1 MKTKTLALLLST
13 ALTLTI
19 LSGCGSK
26 NESPVT
32 EKQEDT
38 TESSTPEIVNIED
51 EEEKE
56 EDSSIVTRPTHYDI
70 LPEVANAS
78 IADGTVIQIADMVFY
93 GGYRMSADDV
103 RKVVE
108 NSQTGAYMEEK
119 YFDDSLGHSYPY
131 YEVYDEYGYDV
142 IAIMEWKYVDPETS
156 SLPVPEAGMYLSDIY
171 PNDYFEEN
179 TGITDSFY
187 FGGGYCLSGG
197 AMGNVKSGGKTSDE
211 LVAELESLGCV
222 KVDDIPNPQNI
233 TTDDKGYY
241 EIVGE
246 NESNKKK
253 LIRFQM
259 LDNYWTGKTRFDGS
273 TIVMPLSGE
282 AYFDENGNP
291 TRISSDISTYYEH

>member
-13 ALTLTI
+13 ALTLTL
-19 LSGCGSK
+19 LSGCGNK

-131 YEVYDEYGYDV
+131 YEVCDQDGYDI
-142 IAIMEWKYVDPETS
+142 IAYMEWKFVDPETS
-156 SLPVPEAGMYLSDIY
+156 GLPVPEAGMYLSDISTTSLAQ
-171 PNDYFEEN
+171 EN
-179 TGITDSFY
+179 MGIENSIY
-187 FGGGYCLSGG
+187 CGGGYIFD
-197 AMGNVKSGGKTSDE
+197 GNSSFYSDTKTYDDF
-211 LVAELESLGCV
+211 VAELESLGCTR
-222 KVDDIPNPQNI
+222 VDELPSSSSL
-233 TTDDKGYY
+233 TADDKGYY
-241 EIVGE
+241 EVVGKDDE
-246 NESNKKK
+246 NDKKC
-253 LIRFQM
+253 LVRFCL
-259 LDNYWTGKTRFDGS
+259 LDNYWTGKTNSDG
-273 TIVMPLSGE
+273 TVIVNPVRGE
-282 AYFDENGNP
+282 VYFDENGKL
-291 TRISSDISTYYEH
+291 ISYEN